1 MRIPLNSRVSCPL
14 HDQTGYSQ
22 WPMAYL
28 LKYKSRDMLKVGI
41 ILYSHLFSNHR
52 LSHRTT
58 SHNSNMHSTPY
69 LQPTSRPFLGGWNR
83 HDTPSSV
90 VSISYFS
97 PLLVSFQAHG
107 TRRSAICGL
116 LTMSCALRRA
126 RPESIRH
133 LRSRYTSPSLNTR
146 ERGLYDCGEEEG
158 ECVRSEKVRR
168 FGHLKGESSAS
179 GTKWIGAGYR
189 NLLASLLAL

>member
-1 MRIPLNSRVSCPL
+1 MHIPLNSCVSCPL
-14 HDQTGYSQ
+14 HDQTGYPQ
-22 WPMAYL
+22 WPMVYL
-28 LKYKSRDMLKVGI
+28 LKYKSHDMLKVGI

-69 LQPTSRPFLGGWNR
+69 LQPTLQPFLGGWNC
-83 HDTPSSV
+83 HDTPSSM

-97 PLLVSFQAHG
+97 PPLVSFQAQG
-107 TRRSAICGL
+107 TWWSAICGL
-116 LTMSCALRRA
+116 LTMSCALRHA
-126 RPESIRH
+126 RPESIQH
-133 LRSRYTSPSLNTR
+133 LWSHYTSPCLNTHKH
-146 ERGLYDCGEEEG
+146 GLYDCGEEEG

-179 GTKWIGAGYR
+179 GTKWIDAGYC
-189 NLLASLLAL
+189 NLLVSLLAL